1 MSRVVTKKVNSKF
14 LKNREIDDA
23 DNNVSFM
30 RKGKKKPTN
39 IGISNL
45 QLKEIHPLTD
55 NQGKVFSAY
64 ADGKNIVCAGSA
76 GTGKTFC
83 LMYLM
88 LQELV
93 YNNEYE
99 KILIIRS
106 AVPTRNI
113 GFLPGNEGEKMEA
126 YELPYKTICND
137 LFGRSD
143 AYEILKKRDIIEFQ
157 STSYIRG
164 TTFDNTLI
172 IVDEFENCNFH
183 ETDSL
188 ITRVGK
194 NTRIFFSGDFKQTD
208 LDGRREVSGF
218 ADFMR
223 IIGNME
229 SFVSVE
235 FTIEDCVRS
244 GLVKEYLT
252 VKDKLGI

>member
-1 MSRVVTKKVNSKF
+1 MAIRPVKKANTKF
-14 LKNREIDDA
+14 LKSHEIDEA
-23 DNNVSFM
+23 DKVSFI
-30 RKGKKKPTN
+30 KKAKKKPN
-39 IGISNL
+39 AGLSNL
-45 QLKEIHPLTD
+45 QLKEIHPLTE

-64 ADGKNIVCAGSA
+64 AEEKNVVCSGSA

-83 LMYLM
+83 LLYLM

-99 KILIIRS
+99 KILIVRS

-113 GFLPGNEGEKMEA
+113 GFLPGTEDEKMAA
-126 YELPYKTICND
+126 YEIPYKNICND

-143 AYEILKKRDIIEFQ
+143 AYEILKKKDIVEFQ

-164 TTFDNTLI
+164 TTFENCL
-172 IVDEFENCNFH
+172 VLADEFENFNFH

-188 ITRVGK
+188 ITRIGS
-194 NTRIFFSGDFKQTD
+194 NSRIFFSGDFKQTD
-208 LDGRREVSGF
+208 LDGRKEISGF
-218 ADFMR
+218 NDFMK
-223 IIGNME
+223 IINKME

-252 VKDKLGI
+252 IKDQLGL